1 MNRKKCKHCREYFR
15 PEKPLQH
22 YCLKEECVKEW
33 LRSLKEKQWKARKKE
48 LQEDLKTVQDL
59 LKETQVVFN
68 AYIRE
73 RDKGKPCI
81 SCGNSK
87 PKKVNAGHY
96 YSSGGHKAVTF
107 DESNVHLQCEHCNT
121 FLSGNLIEY
130 RKRLIERIGISEVER
145 LEKVAQNERKYTREE
160 LREIKEKYKQKIKDL
175 RIK

>member
-1 MNRKKCKHCREYFR
+1 MNRKKCKHCLEYFR

-22 YCLKEECVKEW
+22 YCLAEECVKEW

-48 LQEDLKTVQDL
+48 LQEDLKTVQEL

-81 SCGNSK
+81 SCGNPK

-130 RKRLIERIGISEVER
+130 RKGLIERIGISEVER

-160 LREIKEKYKQKIKDL
+160 LREIKEKYKQKIKEL
-175 RIK
+175 KR